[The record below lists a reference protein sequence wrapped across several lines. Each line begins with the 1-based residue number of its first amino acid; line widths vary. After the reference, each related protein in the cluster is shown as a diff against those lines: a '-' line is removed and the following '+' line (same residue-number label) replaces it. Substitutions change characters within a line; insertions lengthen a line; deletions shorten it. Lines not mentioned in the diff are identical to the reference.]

1 MFGALPPT
9 PLTTTL
15 IESKTSFFRGALL
28 LRNGLFAR
36 DTMARQAF
44 ACSQRAH
51 MHKLNCP
58 ALSHQ
63 RMFAAVLAPLLAG
76 LSGCYVVPMDPR
88 TGQPIPA
95 QSAPSALTQP
105 GPVTF
110 PVRLYPSNDLAS
122 RFGMV
127 NATVSN
133 DLHGRGTFNATIN
146 GEAFVGEATRK
157 AGSNREGM
165 ASGAGNRGSYLNC
178 IYTMNSSTQGTGQ
191 CKLSDGSV
199 FTMHMGN

>member
-1 MFGALPPT
+1 MRKLTSPT
-9 PLTTTL
+9 
-15 IESKTSFFRGALL
+15 
-28 LRNGLFAR
+28 
-36 DTMARQAF
+36 
-44 ACSQRAH
+44 
-51 MHKLNCP
+51 
-58 ALSHQ
+58 LSHQ
-63 RMFAAVLAPLLAG
+63 RIFAGSLTVVIAS

-88 TGQPIPA
+88 TGQPVPA
-95 QSAPSALTQP
+95 QAPPSAVAQP

-110 PVRLYPSNDLAS
+110 PVRLYPGNDLAS
-122 RFGMV
+122 RYGMV

-178 IYTMNSSTQGTGQ
+178 IYTMNTSTQGTGQ

-199 FTMHMGN
+199 FSMHMGN